1 MWPVATLSSLH
12 SMRWVGVAGVCFVF
26 ACGQG
31 AAQGSGGTVDGGP
44 GDTGNTSNGGST
56 LDGGAITATTLP
68 DGGTVTTTP
77 PPPIDETGTGLPPG
91 VKWTWPPSRPGYV
104 NPIPAENAKA
114 GDPNWQKGYIN
125 AYALQIEAYAD
136 RVSANP
142 GDTVKL
148 MVRSAGDS
156 TAGWSLYRIGYYGG
170 AGARQILPVTNLAV
184 HEMPPCTNT
193 KATGLVSC
201 NWPAAFSVVI
211 PKDAVSGLY
220 IVRIVRQDQIG
231 ALIPVVVKD
240 QRPADLYFQSSV
252 TTAQAYNNW
261 GGEGLYSDSHDGLG
275 FATSVSFDRPYD
287 GGFGSGQVLSY
298 EALMA
303 RFLERNGY
311 DVSYTTNLDVTREG
325 TAALLKRGAFLS
337 VGHDEY
343 WDGLERDAVQAA
355 RDAGQ
360 PLYFFGANAAYW
372 KTRQESPGVDG
383 NARIIT
389 CFKRHPSSDPMA
401 GTKQATAR
409 FRDDE
414 IGEPEEALAGN
425 MYESWLLFG
434 EPWTVQNARDPLYAG
449 TGLQEGDTIAQLVGY
464 EYDRTFNLDTPS
476 PVTIVSHSPIVDAEG
491 RPSFQQAT
499 YYRAPSGS
507 FVFGAGSIYYS
518 RFVDGAQRDPRVE
531 RMTANALHM
540 GTGLP
545 IPPGLANPSAPATAT
560 PDLSSATSVKTFA
573 GGMPGPT
580 GVAQLPDGSF
590 VVADAQA
597 HRIWHVD
604 SSGAV
609 TPYAGDGHG
618 DGNPLFDNRPG
629 LQARFFQPTSLI
641 ADRVGNVYVAD
652 THNNVIRKI
661 ANDQQHTVTTLAGAF
676 LVGDYVDGPGAQ
688 ARFHDPMGMDFLDAT
703 HLVIADSGNQAIRV
717 LNLTTNSVSTLAI
730 SHFGDDLDGPAR
742 IATFYYPTAVVVA
755 PDKRVFFLASSTG
768 KLKVIANDANH
779 TVTTLVQS
787 SAGVG
792 FADGNGNVA
801 MMQPQAGLL
810 WNKGTLLVADS
821 VNQRLRI
828 ITPGANSTSTRVQ
841 TWAGTGNMSSLDGA
855 ARNASFEIPLG
866 MTWGKDGQVYVT
878 DGAAGTLRAVHP

>member
-1 MWPVATLSSLH
+1 
-12 SMRWVGVAGVCFVF
+12 MRWAGVVGLCFVF

-31 AAQGSGGTVDGGP
+31 ATQGSGGGAGDGGTGV
-44 GDTGNTSNGGST
+44 GD
-56 LDGGAITATTLP
+56 LP
-68 DGGTVTTTP
+68 DGGSTSTDGGPITTSTQPDGGPATTTNSP
-77 PPPIDETGTGLPPG
+77 PLGETDTGLPPG
-91 VKWTWPPSRPGYV
+91 VKWTWPPSRPGYL

-114 GDPNWQKGYIN
+114 GDPNWQKGYTN

-142 GDTVKL
+142 GDTVNL

-156 TAGWSLYRIGYYGG
+156 TAGWSLYRIGYYNN
-170 AGARQILPVTNLAV
+170 AGARQILPVTNIAV

-201 NWPAAFSVVI
+201 SWPAAFSVTI

-220 IVRIVRQDQIG
+220 IVRIVRQDHIG

-240 QRPADLYFQSSV
+240 TRPADLYFQSSV

-275 FATSVSFDRPYD
+275 FATRVSFDRPYD
-287 GGFGSGQVLSY
+287 SDFGSGQVLRY

-311 DVSYTTNLDVTREG
+311 DVSYTTNLDVVRDG
-325 TAALLKRGAFLS
+325 TSGLLKRGAFLS

-360 PLYFFGANAAYW
+360 PLFFFGANAAYW

-383 NARIIT
+383 NPRIIT
-389 CFKRHPSSDPMA
+389 CYKRNPAKDPMA
-401 GTKQATAR
+401 GTTQATAR

-414 IGEPEEALAGN
+414 VGEPEEALEGN

-434 EPWTVQNARDPLYAG
+434 EPWTVQNAKDPLYAG
-449 TGLQEGDTIAQLVGY
+449 TGLHEGDTIAQMVGY
-464 EYDRTFNLDTPS
+464 EYDRTFNLDTPT
-476 PVTIVSHSPIVDAEG
+476 PVTVVSHSPVVDAEG

-507 FVFGAGSIYYS
+507 FVFGAGSIYYAH
-518 RFVDGAQRDPRVE
+518 FVDGLLRDPRVE

-545 IPPGLANPSAPATAT
+545 VPPGLSNPSAPAAAT
-560 PDLSSATSVKTFA
+560 PDVSSATSVKTFA

-597 HRIWHVD
+597 QRIWHVD

-609 TPYAGDGHG
+609 TAYAGDGNG

-641 ADRVGNVYVAD
+641 ADPVGNVYVAD

-661 ANDQQHTVTTLAGAF
+661 ANDAQHTVTTLAGAF
-676 LVGDYVDGPGAQ
+676 LVGDYIDGPGSQ
-688 ARFHDPMGMDFLDAT
+688 ARFIDPMGMDFLDAT
-703 HLVIADSGNQAIRV
+703 HLVIADSGNQAIRI
-717 LNLTTNSVSTLAI
+717 LDLTTNSVSTLAI
-730 SHFGDDLDGPAR
+730 SHFGDDLDGPAS

-768 KLKVIANDANH
+768 KLKVIGNDADH
-779 TVTTLVQS
+779 TVTTLVNG
-787 SAGVG
+787 GVG
-792 FADGNGNVA
+792 FADGNGDVA

-810 WNKGTLLVADS
+810 WNNGTLLVSDS

-828 ITPGANSTSTRVQ
+828 ITPGTNSTSTRVQ
-841 TWAGTGNMSSLDGA
+841 TWAGTGEMSSVDGA
-855 ARNASFEIPLG
+855 ARSASFEVPLG

-878 DGAAGTLRAVHP
+878 DGAAGTLRAVLP